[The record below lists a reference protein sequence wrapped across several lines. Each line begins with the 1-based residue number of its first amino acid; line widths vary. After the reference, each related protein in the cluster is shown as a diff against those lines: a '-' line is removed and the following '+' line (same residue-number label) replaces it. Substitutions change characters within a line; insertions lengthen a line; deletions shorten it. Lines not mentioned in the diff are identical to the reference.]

1 MKQITIGLFRMLN
14 TKCLCQITAASG
26 ISSGA
31 SFGSLNQREQIKEKL
46 MQNKVINFTCK
57 TYINWQQFHVI
68 PEKRKHLHT
77 QGNL

>member
-57 TYINWQQFHVI
+57 TYIN
-68 PEKRKHLHT
+68 
-77 QGNL
+77 

>member
-1 MKQITIGLFRMLN
+1 MLN

-57 TYINWQQFHVI
+57 TYIN
-68 PEKRKHLHT
+68 
-77 QGNL
+77 